1 MRRPLIFIHSS
12 DELYGADR
20 MLLEG
25 SPDWLQPR
33 VNLIT

>member
-1 MRRPLIFIHSS
+1 MMSYPGEWGTEAVHVK
-12 DELYGADR
+12 
-20 MLLEG
+20 G